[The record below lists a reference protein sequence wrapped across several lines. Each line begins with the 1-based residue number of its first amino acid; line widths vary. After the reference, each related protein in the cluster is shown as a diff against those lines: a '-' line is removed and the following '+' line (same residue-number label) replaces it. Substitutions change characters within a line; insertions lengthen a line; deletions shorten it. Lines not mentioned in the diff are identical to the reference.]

1 MEIIVSDE
9 TISELNHF
17 TQQTPLN
24 EMIDSIL
31 KAWVVQQKTTHK
43 RQLGALAGS
52 AQIMDD
58 IVNSSPNDAKI
69 WQVLQ

>member
-1 MEIIVSDE
+1 MEIIVPDE
-9 TISELNHF
+9 TISELNYF

-24 EMIDSIL
+24 EMVNNIL
-31 KAWVVQQKTTHK
+31 KAWVMQQKATHK

-52 AQIMDD
+52 AQIIGD
-58 IVNSSPNDAKI
+58 IVNSSPNDAEI